1 MRHTPAPRA
10 TVTLVAGLLAVA
22 CGCAPYD
29 DDPECDDAT
38 VEDHFRFD
46 PYTSEL
52 ASPPHGVR
60 TPGSFTAWEVGEVV
74 FQRKGGEPHGF
85 FLLLEGEG
93 TLPDLLAS
101 PPPSRPAIT
110 AFGFDPPAAEPAE
123 PLLRYGGVPGDL
135 RLLAGNVELLEPLD
149 GWTVRSPR
157 DEETC
162 RSFHGGGGWLRIKP
176 VYVGRDGEERR
187 LFPGDRAVF
196 GQFEV
201 VVVSAQSN
209 NRNHPWAPCS
219 TEVCPWEKLSWW
231 ISPLGAESLHL

>member
-1 MRHTPAPRA
+1 M
-10 TVTLVAGLLAVA
+10 GLLAVA

-29 DDPECDDAT
+29 DAPECGDAT

-52 ASPPHGVR
+52 ASPSHGVR

-85 FLLLEGEG
+85 FLVLEGEG

-101 PPPSRPAIT
+101 PPPARPAIT

-162 RSFHGGGGWLRIKP
+162 RSFHGDGGWLRIKP

-219 TEVCPWEKLSWW
+219 GEVCPWEKLAWW
-231 ISPLGAESLHL
+231 IAPLGAELLPL